1 MDSRCLTEITSE
13 AQLREIL
20 GEPLPRVANKDRRCL
35 HDYDKQWL
43 ASSPFCLVGTSRA
56 DGSCDVSPKGDPPGF
71 TLVLDDTTIAIP
83 ERPGNRRADGFRNI
97 LTNPHVGLIYLIP
110 GRPDTLRINGRARLV
125 REAPFF
131 DQMIVKGHRPLLA
144 LVVEI
149 EQVFYHCPK
158 ALLRSNLWKP
168 ATWDPAAVPSKAQ
181 IAQCLERPDDSLEE
195 LQRYYGPAYAG
206 GLYRTEAG
214 RRTVRPRPRV
224 AQ

>member
-1 MDSRCLTEITSE
+1 MDSGCLTEITTE
-13 AQLREIL
+13 TQLREIL
-20 GEPLPRVANKDRRCL
+20 GEPLPRVAKKDRKFL

-43 ASSPFCLVGTSRA
+43 ASSPLCLVATSHR

-110 GRPDTLRINGRARLV
+110 GRTDTLRINGRARLV

-131 DQMIVKGHRPLLA
+131 EQMILKSHRPLLA

-149 EQVFYHCPK
+149 EQIFYHCPK
-158 ALLRSNLWKP
+158 AFLRANLWKP
-168 ATWDPAAVPSKAQ
+168 ATWDSTAVPSKAQ
-181 IAQCLERPDDSLEE
+181 IAQCLERPEDTLEE
-195 LQRYYGPAYAG
+195 LERYYGPAYAAR
-206 GLYRTEAG
+206 LYG
-214 RRTVRPRPRV
+214 
-224 AQ
+224 